1 MSCTPLVTSMRAG
14 GRRRTARQP
23 TADDARISRQ
33 FSVWPRVLVDRLRR
47 TLSTVGSPRQF
58 ARPGGV
64 ASAGF
69 WPASLRPCRNGRL
82 LHFVHLRHDSLRGPE
97 RRQDRHCR
105 LPSGRGPIRRRC
117 GRSVAGLATCR
128 FLRSGRPVPATTRP
142 WPHHARRPGELMR
155 VDSRWVRSCLAEGKV
170 DHKLG
175 HEPDPASGL
184 TSSSCSF
191 ECLSKRRWADRRSGP
206 RRASGPS
213 CRERGES

>member
-105 LPSGRGPIRRRC
+105 LPSGRGPIRRRY
-117 GRSVAGLATCR
+117 GRSVAGLRPAGSSAVAGQCLPPHDR
-128 FLRSGRPVPATTRP
+128 GRI
-142 WPHHARRPGELMR
+142 MR
-155 VDSRWVRSCLAEGKV
+155 D
-170 DHKLG
+170 
-175 HEPDPASGL
+175 DPANRCGSTLAGCGHVSL
-184 TSSSCSF
+184 RGRSTTSSATNQT
-191 ECLSKRRWADRRSGP
+191 LQVG
-206 RRASGPS
+206 
-213 CRERGES
+213 